1 MLLLLFIV
9 TTVTTTVTTTV
20 IIVIIIII
28 SNSIISVSMHSDV
41 VDSESKMTFADLC
54 SADSAQR

>member
-9 TTVTTTVTTTV
+9 TTVTTTV

-41 VDSESKMTFADLC
+41 VDSESKIIFADLS
-54 SADSAQR
+54 SADSVQR